1 MVDRSRRMEGRQAGL
16 VDLFTV
22 GETAV
27 VLGVT
32 RKQVYE
38 WIERG
43 VLPSIRLGL
52 GRQKIR
58 IRCEDL
64 ERFVEEDFVAS
75 VPPGHGG
82 SLRQDLEE

>member
-1 MVDRSRRMEGRQAGL
+1 MVDGRRGTEAPQAGL
-16 VDLFTV
+16 VDLFTA
-22 GETAV
+22 GETAA

-43 VLPSIRLGL
+43 VLRAIRLGL